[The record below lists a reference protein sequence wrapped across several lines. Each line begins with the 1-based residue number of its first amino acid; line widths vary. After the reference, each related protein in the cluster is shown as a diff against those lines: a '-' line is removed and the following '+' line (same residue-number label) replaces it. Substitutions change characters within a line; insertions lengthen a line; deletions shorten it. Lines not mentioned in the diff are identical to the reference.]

1 MRRFRL
7 RRLRRVNMEAMV
19 IAAGQNIKRLLT
31 FPFRGPR
38 RLAQAEALRPPA
50 PLFSVVGY
58 PLRSHRVGDLA
69 RPSRVF
75 QHAGAFHE
83 GVLGRSCAT
92 ECLDAL
98 GFPTPGLPA
107 RVQQLLERFAL

>member
-75 QHAGAFHE
+75 QHAGFFHDVRE
-83 GVLGRSCAT
+83 
-92 ECLDAL
+92 
-98 GFPTPGLPA
+98 
-107 RVQQLLERFAL
+107 